1 MKHKPNRSNVRSTAP
16 LQGLFK
22 QTPTSILA
30 VGVTVLCADK
40 KIREVEMTPKLA
52 DKILGLIKHVHGG
65 SIKVS
70 PHSLQI
76 YMVPP
81 EPPPVSRGEG
91 VDAYVPLARQLV
103 DIPPSCNC
111 YKYGDFRPYLDC
123 PRHGF

>member
-1 MKHKPNRSNVRSTAP
+1 MKNKPNRSETRSTTP
-16 LQGLFK
+16 LQGLFTP
-22 QTPTSILA
+22 TPTSILA

-52 DKILGLIKHVHGG
+52 DKILGLIRHIHGG

-91 VDAYVPLARQLV
+91 VDAYVPLARQL
-103 DIPPSCNC
+103 DYCAPLLRCQQ
-111 YKYGDFRPYLDC
+111 
-123 PRHGF
+123 